1 MGTDEIR
8 LDNLNLLVTEFGS
21 IAEVARRSGTSE
33 KYLWQLL
40 NGVAFQK
47 TGNKRNVGRVL
58 ARKLETGCGKPV
70 GWMDVD
76 HSANNLPPQDAQFLN
91 EIRQDVAQ
99 YDVPDHVKQAIL
111 TLITS
116 SPRKTGT

>member
-1 MGTDEIR
+1 MTAEEAR
-8 LDNLNLLVTEFGS
+8 LKNLIALVAECGS
-21 IAEVARRSGTSE
+21 IVSLAEKAETAAPYISQIINRVPSR
-33 KYLWQLL
+33 
-40 NGVAFQK
+40 
-47 TGNKRNVGRVL
+47 TGKPRDVGPEL